1 VESEVLV
8 QLSYLRIKKTP
19 ITSGAIVRTAAV
31 LAMFLYSALAFSQKL
46 EYEFYYQFRAD
57 FSPTLQEANRWSLT
71 DEQIFERYAAKLKED
86 GIAESEIARRIRLL
100 RTEHNTLEADYW
112 SRYYLDPNSNFNH
125 APNAFLMG
133 MAKGRQPGVALDYGM
148 GQGRNAIY
156 LASLGWDVWGFDP
169 AEGGIAI
176 AQKRAKELGL
186 TLHTSAVRDSE
197 YDFGKQRFDLV
208 LFSWTMPLVPVEKV
222 VDSLKPGGIV
232 VMECGPGF
240 LNGRNAMLHLFDP
253 LEIVHYE
260 IVRDKADFYGRRET
274 DVIRL
279 VARKPL

>member
-1 VESEVLV
+1 VYRS
-8 QLSYLRIKKTP
+8 KKKRL
-19 ITSGAIVRTAAV
+19 IACGAIVRTAAL
-31 LAMFLYSALAFSQKL
+31 LAMFQHSALAFSQKP

-57 FSPTLQEANRWSLT
+57 FSPTLQEANHWSLT
-71 DEQIFERYAAKLKED
+71 DEQIFEKYAAKLKED

-112 SRYYLDPNSNFNH
+112 SRYYLDPNSDFNH
-125 APNAFLMG
+125 APNAFLME
-133 MAKGRQPGVALDYGM
+133 MVKGRQPGVALDYGM
-148 GQGRNAIY
+148 GEGRNAIY

-169 AEGGIAI
+169 AEGGIAT
-176 AQKRAKELGL
+176 AQRRAKELGL

-197 YDFGKQRFDLV
+197 YDFGKQRFDLI

-232 VMECGPGF
+232 VMECGPEF
-240 LNGRNAMLHLFDP
+240 NNSRNAMLHLFDP

-260 IVRDKADFYGRRET
+260 IVRDKADFYGHRET
-274 DVIRL
+274 DVMRL
-279 VARKPL
+279 VARKP